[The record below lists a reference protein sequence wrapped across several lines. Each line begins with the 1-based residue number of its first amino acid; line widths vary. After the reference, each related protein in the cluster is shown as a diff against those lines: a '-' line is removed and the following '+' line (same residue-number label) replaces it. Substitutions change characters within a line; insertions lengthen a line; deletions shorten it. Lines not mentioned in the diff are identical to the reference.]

1 MYVIYTTMV
10 KKSYDDMLID
20 FLNVSPYFVIVFR
33 ILLMLGLAIMFLY
46 FLITIS
52 INMSESEKN
61 AKKDKKRFLSN

>member
-1 MYVIYTTMV
+1 MYIVSTTMV

-33 ILLMLGLAIMFLY
+33 ILFMLGFAIMFLY

-52 INMSESEKN
+52 IKGSEINKN
-61 AKKDKKRFLSN
+61 AKKDKKRF